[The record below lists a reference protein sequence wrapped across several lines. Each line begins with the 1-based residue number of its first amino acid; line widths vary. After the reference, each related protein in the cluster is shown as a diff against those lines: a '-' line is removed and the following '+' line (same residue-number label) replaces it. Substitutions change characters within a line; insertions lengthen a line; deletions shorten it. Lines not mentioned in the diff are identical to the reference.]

1 MWTMPHRTLQVVAA
15 LIFACAIGGFVLG
28 FAGTPQK
35 ARLPG
40 ESATV
45 GAPIEADD
53 AEPLSGVVAPPKP
66 PEPPPKEEVAKTEE
80 AAADAA
86 DSAASAALADIKP
99 PKLVPPPATATPS
112 SSAPED
118 KVGDLIDGVTPP
130 PSDAPPY

>member
-1 MWTMPHRTLQVVAA
+1 MWTMPRQTLQVVAA

-45 GAPIEADD
+45 GAPLEADD
-53 AEPLSGVVAPPKP
+53 AQPLSGVVDAPKP
-66 PEPPPKEEVAKTEE
+66 PEPEAKEAPKTEE

-86 DSAASAALADIKP
+86 DTPSDKLADIQP
-99 PKLVPPPATATPS
+99 AKLVPPPVTAAPATP
-112 SSAPED
+112 PDD

-130 PSDAPPY
+130 PEAPPY

>member
-28 FAGTPQK
+28 YAGTPQK

-45 GAPIEADD
+45 GAPLEADD
-53 AEPLSGVVAPPKP
+53 VQPLSGVVDAPKP
-66 PEPPPKEEVAKTEE
+66 PEPAKEEPKTEE

-86 DSAASAALADIKP
+86 DSSASTKLADIKP
-99 PKLVPPPATATPS
+99 QKLVPPPATA
-112 SSAPED
+112 APAAPPADD

-130 PSDAPPY
+130 PEAPPY

>member
-28 FAGTPQK
+28 YAGTPQK

-45 GAPIEADD
+45 GAPLEADD
-53 AEPLSGVVAPPKP
+53 VQPLSGVVDAPKP
-66 PEPPPKEEVAKTEE
+66 PEPAPKDEATKTEE

-86 DSAASAALADIKP
+86 DSASAKLADIRP
-99 PKLVPPPATATPS
+99 PKLVPPPATV
-112 SSAPED
+112 APAAPAADD

-130 PSDAPPY
+130 PEAPPY